1 VLGKVVCVV
10 FFRFHFRVI
19 CVVKGSFRFK
29 NYRFFGGGKSANTH
43 FMIFH
48 WFVYLFR
55 DTLLTKAQ
63 AKELNVADPEHHWR
77 KILAVGVDDFRGLWG
92 LPPLHLD
99 RIEAMSEIACCH
111 VV

>member
-1 VLGKVVCVV
+1 VWLKVAFVSRIIVV
-10 FFRFHFRVI
+10 F
-19 CVVKGSFRFK
+19 
-29 NYRFFGGGKSANTH
+29 GGEKSANTH
-43 FMIFH
+43 LMIFH

-92 LPPLHLD
+92 LPPLHLA

-111 VV
+111 VVWFLVDRNCGYRSV